1 MTRPPLLLVD
11 GHNLLFRACF
21 GTPVE
26 IYSRDTPKRDIT
38 TQFMFFALLRKAIVT
53 ELDGWPEI
61 IVVFDGEHGSAERQA
76 TDPDYKANRD
86 TSDTG
91 RWPLAGLSDITRGLD
106 HHGIAWIELDHSEA
120 DDVIATLACTART
133 DRDVLIMSADQD
145 FYQLLADSNAS
156 ARQVHVLNTARRG
169 GQRLIG
175 PADVHA
181 RYGVHPGQFPDLRA
195 LSGDPAD
202 NISGVRGVG
211 PKTAAALL
219 AGGLTLDDLPASGRL
234 TGATGVAI
242 TAAWQQVLTW
252 RDMIRL
258 RQDIPLP
265 RTPTGVPTTPLPAAA
280 DVLATLG
287 LWHAVESSGVSPQAT
302 IASSRGAGPHRTVAC
317 GKPASGTAAC
327 PGRLR
332 AVDHSPGSGAR

>member
-21 GTPVE
+21 GTPAE

-61 IVVFDGEHGSAERQA
+61 VVVFDGEHGSAERRA
-76 TDPDYKANRD
+76 TDADYKANRD
-86 TSDTG
+86 TSEAG
-91 RWPLAGLSDITRGLD
+91 RRPLEGLLDITRGLD
-106 HHGIAWIELDHSEA
+106 HYGITWIELDHSEA
-120 DDVIATLACTART
+120 DDVIATLAHTART

-145 FYQLLADSNAS
+145 FYQLLTDAGPSEQ
-156 ARQVHVLNTARRG
+156 RVQILNTARRS
-169 GQRLIG
+169 GQRIIG

-181 RYGVHPGQFPDLRA
+181 RYGVHPAQFPDLRA
-195 LSGDPAD
+195 LCGDSAD
-202 NISGVRGVG
+202 NIPGVRGVG

-234 TGATGVAI
+234 TGAAGIAI
-242 TAAWQQVLTW
+242 NAAWQQVLTW

-258 RQDIPLP
+258 RQDLPLP
-265 RTPTGVPTTPLPAAA
+265 RTPTGISTKPLPIPG
-280 DVLATLG
+280 DVIAQLG
-287 LWHAVESSGVSPQAT
+287 LWQAAESTGRSPQT
-302 IASSRGAGPHRTVAC
+302 ASF
-317 GKPASGTAAC
+317 
-327 PGRLR
+327 
-332 AVDHSPGSGAR
+332 